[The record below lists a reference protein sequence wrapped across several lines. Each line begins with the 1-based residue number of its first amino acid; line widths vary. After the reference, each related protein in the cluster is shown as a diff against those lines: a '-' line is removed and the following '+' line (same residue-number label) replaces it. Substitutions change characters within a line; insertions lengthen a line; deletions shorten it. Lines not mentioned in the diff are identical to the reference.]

1 MVLAPG
7 FWTRHARA
15 GLPPALANH
24 CAGSGGRVTLKATGE
39 LLPGCVTVGE
49 REHFAVR
56 FGHARMTGKDVG
68 TSEAG
73 KEEASAS

>member
-1 MVLAPG
+1 MSREQHRNGREHRQQVLD
-7 FWTRHARA
+7 
-15 GLPPALANH
+15 
-24 CAGSGGRVTLKATGE
+24 TLKATGE

-56 FGHARMTGKDVG
+56 FGHARMTGKDAG
-68 TSEAG
+68 TGDAG